1 MSGSYHDEFGV
12 CYCDWSDSDNDHD
25 YYDDYYDDYC
35 DKDFYFD
42 SDYDPNNYHD
52 RDRDHDN
59 GHEHDYES
67 ANWYRRRG
75 REPEDESR
83 IENHTQG
90 RELLSELV
98 SQRKSGEL
106 LDIVVEVGGREFP
119 CHRAVLASTRYFKT
133 MLSSNLSESNSKV
146 IQLCG
151 IDSTSFC
158 KILDFLYTGKIRIG
172 KDDAQDILQAAR
184 MLQLDKIVHYCT
196 LYVGGRS
203 DSDNDYYDDDF
214 YFDSDHSPDN
224 YHDRDRDNG
233 HEQESSNWFRR
244 RDRQS
249 EDGSRG
255 FKNHARGRELLSEL
269 VSQRKSGELLDIV
282 VDVEGREFPCH
293 RAVLASTP
301 YFKTMLSSN
310 FAESSSRAIKLH
322 EVDSTS
328 FCKILEFMYTGKI
341 RIGKDDVQNIL
352 QVAHM
357 LQLDKIVQC
366 CCGFIQDNLCLSNCL
381 GVMRLADMYGFA
393 ALEKKARNMAV
404 SNFLDVTQ
412 EEEFLS
418 LPPQQLAY
426 LLRDDHLKVTSEDD
440 VVNSLI
446 KWLDHAP
453 ETQQT
458 EILKILQE
466 IRLSCVR
473 VSVLQKLKSHPVIRT
488 STEYLTM
495 ITAVRE
501 KHLLATQ
508 VEDTTGPRRGIPDNL
523 AIIVGGWNANRR
535 FTFKG
540 DPPIMDTQWPT
551 PMQRIICLDPDSEQY
566 YDITTLPTPASG
578 YMSVASAGRHLYVT
592 GGRVHPLLGQGS
604 HFDPSRQAFRY
615 DFPSDT
621 WLRLPHMPRGCAGH
635 QSVVVDGK
643 LFVVNATSSSAV
655 TMGCYDPE
663 KGTWIDSIH
672 VRPPLHPSSKL
683 AVTACGNKVVFIL
696 AEITVVYDRSNDIQ
710 KRADIQQSKLKSQ
723 GKLCCHAFDVKT
735 KDWKYTDIETG
746 AGSLFILVYKDVDI
760 LTTAVN
766 NKLNIRTGYTQ
777 YSDLYIYDVEENT
790 LAKGDGGDWKE
801 DVLRPQCMREYRHS
815 RLRQDVEGIVNT
827 ISYYKFGDNH
837 SRRQTIE
844 GHNIP
849 TRQTLGSHHIP
860 TRQTF
865 GGHHIPIRQTFGG
878 HHIPTRQTFGDPSI
892 PTKQTPLPFALFG
905 HTFLQTKKSR
915 LGWYCRDLAA
925 LGKDG

>member
-1 MSGSYHDEFGV
+1 
-12 CYCDWSDSDNDHD
+12 
-25 YYDDYYDDYC
+25 
-35 DKDFYFD
+35 
-42 SDYDPNNYHD
+42 
-52 RDRDHDN
+52 
-59 GHEHDYES
+59 
-67 ANWYRRRG
+67 
-75 REPEDESR
+75 
-83 IENHTQG
+83 
-90 RELLSELV
+90 
-98 SQRKSGEL
+98 
-106 LDIVVEVGGREFP
+106 
-119 CHRAVLASTRYFKT
+119 

-184 MLQLDKIVHYCT
+184 MLQLNKI
-196 LYVGGRS
+196 
-203 DSDNDYYDDDF
+203 
-214 YFDSDHSPDN
+214 PA
-224 YHDRDRDNG
+224 
-233 HEQESSNWFRR
+233 E
-244 RDRQS
+244 
-249 EDGSRG
+249 
-255 FKNHARGRELLSEL
+255 
-269 VSQRKSGELLDIV
+269 SGELLDMV

-655 TMGCYDPE
+655 TMGYDPE
-663 KGTWIDSIH
+663 KGTWIHSIH

-683 AVTACGNKVVFIL
+683 AVTACSNKVVFIL
-696 AEITVVYDRSNDIQ
+696 AEITDVDDRSNDIQ

-746 AGSLFILVYKDVDI
+746 AGSLSIYKDVDI

-777 YSDLYIYDVEENT
+777 YSDLYIYDAEENT
-790 LAKGDGGDWKE
+790 LTKGDRRDWKE
-801 DVLRPQCMREYRHS
+801 VVLRPQCMREHRHS
-815 RLRQDVEGIVNT
+815 QLRQDVEGIVNT
-827 ISYYKFGDNH
+827 ISCYKFEDNH
-837 SRRQTIE
+837 STR
-844 GHNIP
+844 P
-849 TRQTLGSHHIP
+849 TLE
-860 TRQTF
+860 
-865 GGHHIPIRQTFGG
+865 
-878 HHIPTRQTFGDPSI
+878 
-892 PTKQTPLPFALFG
+892 
-905 HTFLQTKKSR
+905 
-915 LGWYCRDLAA
+915 AA
-925 LGKDG
+925 TSP

>member
-1 MSGSYHDEFGV
+1 MYGGYYDEFG
-12 CYCDWSDSDNDHD
+12 YHD
-25 YYDDYYDDYC
+25 PDD
-35 DKDFYFD
+35 
-42 SDYDPNNYHD
+42 YHD
-52 RDRDHDN
+52 RDRY
-59 GHEHDYES
+59 HDYGRKKYEQIMADARFDA
-67 ANWYRRRG
+67 ANWFRRRD
-75 REPEDESR
+75 RESEDGYGSF
-83 IENHTQG
+83 ENYGQG
-90 RELLSELV
+90 SELLAELV

-106 LDIVVEVGGREFP
+106 LDIVVEVEGREFP
-119 CHRAVLASTRYFKT
+119 CHRAVLASTPYFKT
-133 MLSSNLSESNSKV
+133 MLSSNFAESSSRAIKLHEV
-146 IQLCG
+146 DPI
-151 IDSTSFC
+151 SFC

-214 YFDSDHSPDN
+214 YFDSDHNPDN
-224 YHDRDRDNG
+224 YHDRDRG
-233 HEQESSNWFRR
+233 HEHESANWFRR

-249 EDGSRG
+249 EDGSRS
-255 FKNHARGRELLSEL
+255 FKNRAQGRELLSEL
-269 VSQRKSGELLDIV
+269 VSQRKSGELFDIV

-301 YFKTMLSSN
+301 YFKTMLSSD
-310 FAESSSRAIKLH
+310 FAESSSRDIKLH
-322 EVDSTS
+322 EVDFTS
-328 FCKILEFMYTGKI
+328 FCKILDFLYTGKI

-352 QVAHM
+352 QTAHM
-357 LQLDKIVQC
+357 LQLDKIVQYC
-366 CCGFIQDNLCLSNCL
+366 REFIQDNLCLSNCL
-381 GVMRLADMYGFA
+381 GVMRLADLYGLS
-393 ALEKKARNMAV
+393 ALKTKAWDMAV

-418 LPPQQLAY
+418 LSAQQLAD
-426 LLRDDHLKVTSEDD
+426 LLGDEHLKVTNEDD
-440 VVNSLI
+440 VVNPVI
-446 KWLDHAP
+446 RWLDNAP
-453 ETQQT
+453 GTHQT
-458 EILKILQE
+458 TILKIIQE

-473 VSVLQKLKSHPVIRT
+473 VSVLQRLESHPVIQA
-488 STEYLTM
+488 STECLAK

-508 VEDTTGPRRGIPDNL
+508 VEDTTGPRREIPDNL

-535 FTFKG
+535 SGFTFKG
-540 DPPIMDTQWPT
+540 DPPIMYNAQWPT
-551 PMQRIICLDPDSEQY
+551 PMESIICLDPDSEQY
-566 YDITTLPTPASG
+566 YDITTLPTYPVSG
-578 YMSVASAGRHLYVT
+578 DMSVASAGRHLYVT
-592 GGRVHPLLGQGS
+592 GGRVYPPLGQGP
-604 HFDPSRQAFRY
+604 HFAPSRQAFRY

-621 WLRLPHMPRGCAGH
+621 WLRLPDMPRGCAGH

-683 AVTACGNKVVFIL
+683 AVTACGNKVVFIVP
-696 AEITVVYDRSNDIQ
+696 EITDVDDRSNDIQ
-710 KRADIQQSKLKSQ
+710 KRADVQQSKLKSQ

-746 AGSLFILVYKDVDI
+746 AGSLSIYKDVDI

-837 SRRQTIE
+837 SRRQTIG

-865 GGHHIPIRQTFGG
+865 GGHHIP
-878 HHIPTRQTFGDPSI
+878 TRQTFGDRSI

-905 HTFLQTKKSR
+905 HSFLQTKKSR
-915 LGWYCRDLAA
+915 LGWYCRDLVAPK
-925 LGKDG
+925 KDGKREPGSLSEPTGATSSK